1 MEMNEII
8 SGAFASMVL
17 FNGGAVFFQAQ
28 EAVSSSFSSG
38 AVVENYN
45 GTSVS
50 QSRQRENNV
59 ANIAEFVDLAFN
71 QMARNQI
78 DQDDPNMPYFHD
90 LWDIY
95 DQGDGI

>member
-8 SGAFASMVL
+8 SGALASMVL

-38 AVVENYN
+38 AVVENYS

-50 QSRQRENNV
+50 QSRQRENM
-59 ANIAEFVDLAFN
+59 ANIAEFVDLAFI
-71 QMARNQI
+71 QIARHQI
-78 DQDDPNMPYFHD
+78 AQDDPNMPYFHD